1 MKKINIIGALL
12 LFAVSSTPAAE
23 FAASPPRG
31 NWAKVQALPKGQQVE
46 VEFKQGGTISGEFQR
61 LDGDAIFLLANGL
74 DLMYPKSDVSVVRVF
89 QRGSRKKNAAIAGG
103 ILFALGFAAG
113 YAVGPYIAD
122 MEPSEM
128 GTGERVGAA
137 TFFGAVWGGA
147 AAGIAAAVRPG
158 ERKVVIY
165 RSP

>member
-1 MKKINIIGALL
+1 MKKIDVIGALL
-12 LFAVSSTPAAE
+12 LFAVSSTAAAE
-23 FAASPPRG
+23 FAASPPKG
-31 NWAKVQALPKGQQVE
+31 NWAKVRALPKGQQVE
-46 VEFKQGGTISGEFQR
+46 LELKQGETINGEFQH
-61 LDGDAIFLLANGL
+61 LDGNAIFLLTHGL
-74 DLMYPKSDVSVVRVF
+74 DRMYPKSDVSVVRMF

-113 YAVGPYIAD
+113 YAVGPYMAD
-122 MEPSEM
+122 MEPSAM

-158 ERKVVIY
+158 EKKTVIY
-165 RSP
+165 RSQ

>member
-1 MKKINIIGALL
+1 MKKINIMGALL
-12 LFAVSSTPAAE
+12 LFAVSSTLAAE
-23 FAASPPRG
+23 FAASPPKG

-46 VEFKQGGTISGEFQR
+46 VELKHGETIDGEFQR
-61 LDGDAIFLLANGL
+61 LDGDAIFLLTNGQ
-74 DLMYPKSDVSVVRVF
+74 DRMYPKSDVSMVRVF

-103 ILFALGFAAG
+103 ILFAIGFAAG
-113 YAVGPYIAD
+113 YAAGPYIAD
-122 MEPSEM
+122 MEPSAM

-147 AAGIAAAVRPG
+147 AAGIAAAVRPP
-158 ERKVVIY
+158 ENRTVIY

>member
-12 LFAVSSTPAAE
+12 LFAVPSTRAAE
-23 FAASPPRG
+23 FAPSPPKG

-46 VEFKQGGTISGEFQR
+46 VELKHGETIEGEFQH
-61 LDGDAIFLLANGL
+61 LDGDAIFLLTSGQ
-74 DLMYPKSDVSVVRVF
+74 DRMYPKSDVSVVRVF

-103 ILFALGFAAG
+103 ILFALGLAAG

-137 TFFGAVWGGA
+137 TFFGAVTGGA

-158 ERKVVIY
+158 EKKTVIY